1 MNPYLWLKA
10 LHVASVLIFIGGLFA
25 QTMIVAG
32 QRRNAETLAHF
43 AQWDRF
49 STVPAMLVAWLSGA
63 ALATSG
69 GWFIYPWLWIKLVF
83 VIALTGLHGIQ
94 SAAMR
99 KGREAKGSTASK
111 GPHRRAAFV
120 AMSAAAI
127 SALVVTKLF

>member
-25 QTMIVAG
+25 QTLIVAG
-32 QRRNAETLAHF
+32 PRRDAETLAHF
-43 AQWDRF
+43 ARWDRF
-49 STVPAMLVAWLSGA
+49 STVPAMLVVWLSGA
-63 ALATSG
+63 ALAASG
-69 GWFIYPWLWIKLVF
+69 GWFSYPWLWIKLIF

-99 KGREAKGSTASK
+99 KGREAKDSTAIK
-111 GPHRRAAFV
+111 RPHRRAAFV
-120 AMSAAAI
+120 ALSAAAI